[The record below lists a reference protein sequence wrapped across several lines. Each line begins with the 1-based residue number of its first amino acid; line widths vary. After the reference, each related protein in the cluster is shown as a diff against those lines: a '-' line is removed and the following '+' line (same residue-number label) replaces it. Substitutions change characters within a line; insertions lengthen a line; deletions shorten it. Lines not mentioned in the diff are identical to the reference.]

1 MKKYVIVFL
10 SISIVLG
17 IVGLVLSRKGFES
30 LLFYFGSG
38 ISALEILVSV
48 LSKERRG
55 IHVLVAFLLSLLVVL
70 TYLCGFGLI
79 NIIVSLAFLVFMIYL
94 VVQYKTKNNKR

>member
-17 IVGLVLSRKGFES
+17 IVGLVLSRMGFEA
-30 LLFYFGSG
+30 LLFYLGSG
-38 ISALEILVSV
+38 ISVLEIFVSI

-55 IHVLVAFLLSLLVVL
+55 IHVLVAFLLSSLVIS

-94 VVQYKTKNNKR
+94 VVKYKSNSK